1 MRTQDLKNALRFL
14 EKVWVGKADE
24 EVLFFTIAQF
34 RREIAEREK
43 QDGSHGRNH

>member
-1 MRTQDLKNALRFL
+1 MRTQDLRNALRFL

-34 RREIAEREK
+34 RKEIAEREK
-43 QDGSHGRNH
+43 QDGLLGRSH